1 METYLPII
9 KAYLADWIQVTV
21 NNTKYA
27 VALAIAVWLLCTI
40 LYSIRIAFLKRQ
52 AIASEKAHIEKQND
66 LNAALNTAQQQMQQI
81 QEELAANTEQME
93 QAKQFAQK
101 EAERA
106 VKLEEQ
112 LTQRNK
118 QVAGIIQSLHT
129 SFDLGERPVPVMGD
143 IKAEGLWQQHDRVI
157 NLITTRLQSEQQAKT
172 ELQQS
177 YQAETAKRVEKEAL
191 LEILQSTL
199 ATQTSQL
206 SKLEQALEEQ
216 KSILQEQQ
224 EKAQQVL
231 SQTLEKHLAELA
243 RLTELEQQAL
253 DLVNT
258 KQQITQLEEKLN
270 VKDTLITQ
278 LEKDKSVEQVKVQ
291 AQPAPLMQEKIE
303 TIIELPKTEEE
314 VTSAPSNMEEES
326 VSPVKEQ
333 TGGVAGK
340 LKGLFGKAK
349 QEPIASEPEP
359 AETRRYEEEIQP
371 MPVEVEEQPETPVK
385 EHTAGVA
392 GKLKGLFGKTKQEPI
407 TEEPGSL
414 ETKQYEEEI
423 VAVEQAPVSSMKDK
437 YGRIKHYFGD
447 ITQQSEETKQNDAV
461 TQPAALQDE
470 QPPVSAVKGGLG
482 KLKNLFG
489 SKQQPEDSNQD
500 IEAIQPAPV
509 EVEQPSVSPVK
520 GQLGKL
526 KNLFSSK
533 PKPEDLKPVEEV
545 IQPAASEVE
554 QSSVS
559 PAKGQ
564 LGKLKNLFGKAK

>member
-1 METYLPII
+1 M
-9 KAYLADWIQVTV
+9 
-21 NNTKYA
+21 
-27 VALAIAVWLLCTI
+27 
-40 LYSIRIAFLKRQ
+40 
-52 AIASEKAHIEKQND
+52 
-66 LNAALNTAQQQMQQI
+66 QQM

-106 VKLEEQ
+106 AKLEEQ

-177 YQAETAKRVEKEAL
+177 YQAETAKRAEKEAL
-191 LEILQSTL
+191 LETLQSTL

-216 KSILQEQQ
+216 KSMLQEQQ
-224 EKAQQVL
+224 DKAQQVL

-291 AQPAPLMQEKIE
+291 AQPAPLKQEKIE

-314 VTSAPSNMEEES
+314 VTSAPSDMEEEP

-340 LKGLFGKAK
+340 LKGLFGKTK

-371 MPVEVEEQPETPVK
+371 TPVEVEEQPETPVK
-385 EHTAGVA
+385 EQTAGVA

-407 TEEPGSL
+407 TEEPESV
-414 ETKQYEEEI
+414 ETRQYEEEI
-423 VAVEQAPVSSMKDK
+423 ARRGSRTSS
-437 YGRIKHYFGD
+437 
-447 ITQQSEETKQNDAV
+447 SE
-461 TQPAALQDE
+461 LDE
-470 QPPVSAVKGGLG
+470 RQVWTNKTLLWRHHSAIRRYKTRRSR
-482 KLKNLFG
+482 NSAG
-489 SKQQPEDSNQD
+489 SFARRTTACECC
-500 IEAIQPAPV
+500 
-509 EVEQPSVSPVK
+509 
-520 GQLGKL
+520 
-526 KNLFSSK
+526 
-533 PKPEDLKPVEEV
+533 
-545 IQPAASEVE
+545 
-554 QSSVS
+554 
-559 PAKGQ
+559 
-564 LGKLKNLFGKAK
+564 

>member
-191 LEILQSTL
+191 LETLQSTL

-291 AQPAPLMQEKIE
+291 AQPAHLMQEKIE

-314 VTSAPSNMEEES
+314 VTSAPSNMEEEP

-371 MPVEVEEQPETPVK
+371 TPVEAEEQPEIPVK
-385 EHTAGVA
+385 EQTAGVA

-407 TEEPGSL
+407 TEERGSL

-470 QPPVSAVKGGLG
+470 QPPVSTAKGGLG

-489 SKQQPEDSNQD
+489 SKQQPEDSKQD

-526 KNLFSSK
+526 KNLLGSK
-533 PKPEDLKPVEEV
+533 QKPEDLKPVEEV

-564 LGKLKNLFGKAK
+564 FGKLKNLFGKAK

>member
-93 QAKQFAQK
+93 QAQQFAQK

-143 IKAEGLWQQHDRVI
+143 IKAEGLWQQHERVI
-157 NLITTRLQSEQQAKT
+157 NLITSRLLSEQQAKI

-191 LEILQSTL
+191 LETLQSTL

-216 KSILQEQQ
+216 KSMLQEQQ
-224 EKAQQVL
+224 DKAQQVL

-278 LEKDKSVEQVKVQ
+278 LEKDKLVEQVKVQ
-291 AQPAPLMQEKIE
+291 AQPAPLIQEKIE

-314 VTSAPSNMEEES
+314 VTSAPSNMEEEP

-340 LKGLFGKAK
+340 LKGLFGKTK
-349 QEPIASEPEP
+349 QEPMASEPEP

-392 GKLKGLFGKTKQEPI
+392 GKLKGLFGNTKQEPI

-461 TQPAALQDE
+461 TQPVALQDE
-470 QPPVSAVKGGLG
+470 QPPVIAAKGGLG
-482 KLKNLFG
+482 ILKNLFG

-564 LGKLKNLFGKAK
+564 LGKLKNLFSKAK

>member
-9 KAYLADWIQVTV
+9 KSTLADWIQVTV
-21 NNTKYA
+21 DNTKYA
-27 VALAIAVWLLCTI
+27 VALAIAVWLLCAI
-40 LYSIRIAFLKRQ
+40 LYSIRIAFLRRK
-52 AIASEKAHIEKQND
+52 AIASEKAHIEKQNN
-66 LNAALNTAQQQMQQI
+66 LNAALNTAQQQIQQMQD
-81 QEELAANTEQME
+81 ELAANTGQME
-93 QAKQFAQK
+93 QAKQLAQK

-106 VKLEEQ
+106 AKLEEQ

-157 NLITTRLQSEQQAKT
+157 NLLTTRLQSEQQAKT

-177 YQAETAKRVEKEAL
+177 YQAETIKRAEKEAL
-191 LEILQSTL
+191 LETLQTTL

-216 KSILQEQQ
+216 KSMLQEQQ
-224 EKAQQVL
+224 EKSQQVL

-258 KQQITQLEEKLN
+258 KQQLTQLEEKLN
-270 VKDTLITQ
+270 AKDTLITQ
-278 LEKDKSVEQVKVQ
+278 LEKDQSVEQVKVQ

-303 TIIELPKTEEE
+303 TIIELPKTEE
-314 VTSAPSNMEEES
+314 VVQPAPSDLEEEP

-333 TGGVAGK
+333 KGGVAGK

-359 AETRRYEEEIQP
+359 AETRQYEEEIQP
-371 MPVEVEEQPETPVK
+371 TPVEVEEQPEIPVK
-385 EHTAGVA
+385 EQTAGVA
-392 GKLKGLFGKTKQEPI
+392 GKLKGLFGKTKQESI
-407 TEEPGSL
+407 TVEQESVEKG
-414 ETKQYEEEI
+414 QYEE
-423 VAVEQAPVSSMKDK
+423 A
-437 YGRIKHYFGD
+437 
-447 ITQQSEETKQNDAV
+447 
-461 TQPAALQDE
+461 QPALSEHE
-470 QPPVSAVKGGLG
+470 QPPVNTIKIPFG
-482 KLKNLFG
+482 KFKNLFG
-489 SKQQPEDSNQD
+489 SKQQEPEIQPAPVAVEQASASAAKGQLGKLKSMFGSKQKPEDSKQVE
-500 IEAIQPAPV
+500 EAIQPAQV
-509 EVEQPSVSPVK
+509 EVEQPSV
-520 GQLGKL
+520 
-526 KNLFSSK
+526 N
-533 PKPEDLKPVEEV
+533 
-545 IQPAASEVE
+545 
-554 QSSVS
+554 

>member
-177 YQAETAKRVEKEAL
+177 YQAEMAKRVEKEAL
-191 LEILQSTL
+191 LETLQSTL

-216 KSILQEQQ
+216 KSMLQEQQ
-224 EKAQQVL
+224 DKAQQVL

-258 KQQITQLEEKLN
+258 KQQITKLEEKLN

-314 VTSAPSNMEEES
+314 VTSAPSNMEEEP

-340 LKGLFGKAK
+340 LKGFFGKAR

-371 MPVEVEEQPETPVK
+371 TPVEVEEQPEIPVK
-385 EHTAGVA
+385 EQTAGVA

-407 TEEPGSL
+407 TEEPESL

-470 QPPVSAVKGGLG
+470 QPPVSAAKGGLG

-489 SKQQPEDSNQD
+489 SKQQPEDSKQD

-526 KNLFSSK
+526 KNLLGSK
-533 PKPEDLKPVEEV
+533 QKPEDAKQVEEA
-545 IQPAASEVE
+545 IQTASPEVE
-554 QSSVS
+554 QPSVS
-559 PAKGQ
+559 PAKSQ
-564 LGKLKNLFGKAK
+564 LGKLKNLFGQAK

>member
-40 LYSIRIAFLKRQ
+40 LYSIRIAFLRRK
-52 AIASEKAHIEKQND
+52 AIASEKAHIGKQND

-191 LEILQSTL
+191 LETLQSTL

-314 VTSAPSNMEEES
+314 VTSAPSNMEEEP

-340 LKGLFGKAK
+340 LKGLFGKTK

-371 MPVEVEEQPETPVK
+371 TPVEAEEQPEIPVK
-385 EHTAGVA
+385 EQTAGVA

-407 TEEPGSL
+407 TVEPGSL

-470 QPPVSAVKGGLG
+470 QPPVSAAKGGLG

-526 KNLFSSK
+526 KNLFSSN

-554 QSSVS
+554 QPSVS

-564 LGKLKNLFGKAK
+564 FGKLKNLFGKTK

>member
-9 KAYLADWIQVTV
+9 KSTLADWIQVTV
-21 NNTKYA
+21 DNTKYA

-172 ELQQS
+172 E
-177 YQAETAKRVEKEAL
+177 
-191 LEILQSTL
+191 
-199 ATQTSQL
+199 
-206 SKLEQALEEQ
+206 
-216 KSILQEQQ
+216 ILQEQQ

-314 VTSAPSNMEEES
+314 VTSAPSDIKEEP

-349 QEPIASEPEP
+349 QEPIDSEPEP
-359 AETRRYEEEIQP
+359 AGTRRYEEEIQP

-392 GKLKGLFGKTKQEPI
+392 GKLKCLFGKTKQEPI

-437 YGRIKHYFGD
+437 YGRIKHY
-447 ITQQSEETKQNDAV
+447 SNPKKQNK
-461 TQPAALQDE
+461 TMQ
-470 QPPVSAVKGGLG
+470 
-482 KLKNLFG
+482 
-489 SKQQPEDSNQD
+489 
-500 IEAIQPAPV
+500 
-509 EVEQPSVSPVK
+509 
-520 GQLGKL
+520 
-526 KNLFSSK
+526 
-533 PKPEDLKPVEEV
+533 
-545 IQPAASEVE
+545 
-554 QSSVS
+554 
-559 PAKGQ
+559 
-564 LGKLKNLFGKAK
+564 